1 MTENEK
7 IIKMIYEDGS
17 FPLSYADKIK
27 NALMKTDAVKI
38 LTVNHMPPEEDRS
51 DIECL
56 CPCCRNTINC
66 GEHLDHDIYCTNCGH
81 LLTDWD
87 ELTYADPNVIA
98 IKGGD
103 KITLTMSLLDN
114 IATYMDDEKREEIHN
129 EFAPCEPIVFLK
141 EYLKID
147 PDFEALLNSEFS
159 IEL

>member
-7 IIKMIYEDGS
+7 IIKMVYEDGS

-38 LTVNHMPPEEDRS
+38 LAVNHMPPEEDRS

-66 GEHLDHDIYCTNCGH
+66 GEYLDHDIYCTNCGQR
-81 LLTDWD
+81 LTDWD
-87 ELTYADPNVIA
+87 ELTYADPNVITR
-98 IKGGD
+98 GD
-103 KITLTMSLLDN
+103 SKITLSDSLLSD
-114 IATYMDDEKREEIHN
+114 ISAYMDDEKREEIHGK
-129 EFAPCEPIVFLK
+129 FAPCEPIVFLK

-147 PDFEALLNSEFS
+147 PDFEALLSSEFT
-159 IEL
+159 IKL